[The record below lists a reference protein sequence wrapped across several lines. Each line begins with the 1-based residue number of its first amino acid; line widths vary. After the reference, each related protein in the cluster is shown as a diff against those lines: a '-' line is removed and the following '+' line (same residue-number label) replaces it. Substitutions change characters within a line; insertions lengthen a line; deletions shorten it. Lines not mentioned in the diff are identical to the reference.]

1 MKKIIKTIT
10 AVALIT
16 TISLLSLPVSA
27 ETTFSDVPETHWA
40 SDNIETATSK
50 GFFSGYEDGTFRPDN
65 SMSKLEFLYVVS
77 NEIATDCSAYEYVIR
92 TNEDCNAY
100 LSKINPPDWAR
111 TAIERLFKDFII
123 DENDTE
129 FYNLDEP
136 ITREEIA
143 KVLRRVEVS
152 SEWLK
157 EGRNMITYN
166 STKAPLKGIGGVYR
180 EWLENE
186 YINTKTNAEVESDY
200 KKYKDDV
207 DSLMNHND
215 EYTKRTACAYI
226 YVKTTY
232 HTGTT
237 EFRDEAI
244 AWFSEYGHE
253 QVLARSSEQP
263 DATPAAASA
272 LADWDEMDTECQ
284 ISVAS
289 VYDAGIVTGYDDG
302 TFKPDNTVTRAEAV
316 TMVLKAYEY
325 FVAPRLT
332 TPSMVPYQGM

>member
-10 AVALIT
+10 AIALIT
-16 TISLLSLPVSA
+16 TMSLLSLPVSA

-40 SDNIETATSK
+40 SDNIETAVSK
-50 GFFSGYEDGTFRPDN
+50 DIISGYEDGTFKPEN
-65 SMSKLEFLYVVS
+65 TMSKLEFLYIVGKDLAQAGADYQYVTRGGQGG
-77 NEIATDCSAYEYVIR
+77 TDYV
-92 TNEDCNAY
+92 NK
-100 LSKINPPDWAR
+100 LNPPEWASFY
-111 TAIERLFKDFII
+111 IGRLYADFII

-136 ITREEIA
+136 VTREEIA

-152 SEWLK
+152 NEWLD
-157 EGRNMITYN
+157 EGRDLLTANG
-166 STKAPLKGIGGVYR
+166 TKYPLNVIGGVYR

-200 KKYKDDV
+200 KEYTYDV
-207 DSLMNHND
+207 DDLMSRNS
-215 EYTKRTACAYI
+215 ELTKREACAKI
-226 YVKTTY
+226 YVKKVYKIT
-232 HTGTT
+232 TT

-263 DATPAAASA
+263 ETTPAAASA
-272 LADWDEMDTECQ
+272 LADWDEIDDEYQ
-284 ISVAS
+284 VAVAS

-316 TMVLKAYEY
+316 TMLLKAYKHLPKNY
-325 FVAPRLT
+325 AHAKD
-332 TPSMVPYQGM
+332 SAYHD